1 MTSSTA
7 ISYHDQELT
16 GVQYDREYRRLT
28 LSFQSAG
35 ELCFSD
41 VVQFE
46 LNFFSDQNVLFS
58 ISEYTLD
65 DVPSVVLEDY
75 PFLASYRQ
83 HPQAVHIYHVIPS
96 VGLEG
101 VIVTSERPS
110 LYTSCEP

>member
-7 ISYHDQELT
+7 TSYHDQELT
-16 GVQYDREYRRLT
+16 GVQYDRERRRLT
-28 LSFQSAG
+28 LSFQSAE

-41 VVQFE
+41 IVQFE

-58 ISEYTLD
+58 INEYTLCD
-65 DVPSVVLEDY
+65 APSALLQDY

-110 LYTSCEP
+110 LYASCEP

>member
-1 MTSSTA
+1 MIPSTA
-7 ISYHDQELT
+7 IGYHDQELT

-28 LSFQSAG
+28 LSFQSA
-35 ELCFSD
+35 EVLCFSD

-58 ISEYTLD
+58 INEYALD
-65 DVPSVVLEDY
+65 DVPPAVLEDY

-83 HPQAVHIYHVIPS
+83 HSQAVYIYHVIPS

-101 VIVTSERPS
+101 VIVTSERAS
-110 LYTSCEP
+110 LYASCEP

>member
-1 MTSSTA
+1 MIPSTA
-7 ISYHDQELT
+7 IGYHDQELT
-16 GVQYDREYRRLT
+16 GVQYDRERRRLT
-28 LSFQSAG
+28 LSFQSAE

-58 ISEYTLD
+58 INEYALD
-65 DVPSVVLEDY
+65 DIPPAVLEDY

-83 HPQAVHIYHVIPS
+83 HPQAVYIYHVIPS

-101 VIVTSERPS
+101 VIVTSGRPS
-110 LYTSCEP
+110 LCAPCEP

>member
-7 ISYHDQELT
+7 TSYHDQELT
-16 GVQYDREYRRLT
+16 GVQYDRERRRLT
-28 LSFQSAG
+28 LSFQPAE

-58 ISEYTLD
+58 INEYALD
-65 DVPSVVLEDY
+65 DVPPAVLEDY

>member
-1 MTSSTA
+1 MTFSTA
-7 ISYHDQELT
+7 TSYHDQELT

-28 LSFQSAG
+28 LSFQSA
-35 ELCFSD
+35 EVLSFSD

-58 ISEYTLD
+58 INEYALEG
-65 DVPSVVLEDY
+65 VPTAVLEDY

-83 HPQAVHIYHVIPS
+83 HPQAVYIYHVIQS

-101 VIVTSERPS
+101 VIVTSERSS